1 MSGEIHKIADP
12 FPPFCV
18 ICGRNNYRLIL
29 KIEHNNEIWNTV
41 RFCSMRC
48 FKKIKIP
55 FEHISKNKYTMIDG
69 FCYAIREIK
78 VDDERIKWWL
88 KGTAETVSLEEFQK
102 MSNKDDYVQY
112 SY

>member
-55 FEHISKNKYTMIDG
+55 FELVAKNKFTTING
-69 FCYAIREIK
+69 IVYAIREIK
-78 VDDERIKWWL
+78 VNNEQIKWWL
-88 KGTAETVSLEEFQK
+88 EGTQETIFIEEY
-102 MSNKDDYVQY
+102 NKLFGGKNDN
-112 SY
+112 